1 MMLFKLSLRNLKKSF
16 KDYTIYFLTLVLGV
30 AIFYVFNALDSQ
42 GVMQSVSASTRE
54 IIQLMLAM
62 LAGVSVFVSV
72 ILGFLIVYANNFL
85 IRRRKKEFGVYLTLG
100 MSRGA
105 ISRIL
110 LGETVLIGLI
120 SLGVG
125 IVIGVFAS
133 QLMSILVARMFEA
146 DMSAYTFTFSPQAAG
161 KTVVYFGIMY
171 LLVIL
176 FNAAAIS
183 RYKLLDLL
191 TAGRKNEKVRMKNP
205 VVSGVL
211 FVISL
216 GLLGYCYLSV
226 LGILGTLNRNR
237 TLLLIFLGSAATFLF
252 FWSLSG
258 ILLRVV
264 QARRGFYLKDLNLFV
279 FRQMNSR
286 VNTMVFSM
294 TVICL
299 MLFMTIGVL
308 SCGVSVNQSMTAE
321 FEAMTP
327 RDVCMTKGM
336 EEDERQSFEDAGK
349 GIEEYLLGKGLA
361 LGEVLQEGYTEV
373 TSYVLPGLTREST
386 LTLGASKEQVME
398 QFPMLDWSQREEF
411 VPLSAYNRMAEC
423 FGIPTYELGED
434 EYLLLCTFDPMKVIR
449 DTALR
454 AGASLTIGGRQ
465 YVPRFE
471 ESQDG
476 YLSMNSSRSLLGL
489 YVLPD
494 SAFEDGEFVP
504 YCNYLA
510 GDYEADSEEVREVF
524 EARIA
529 DATKRTP
536 IYAFSKIALRE
547 SSIGIGAIMTFIAL
561 YLGVIFLISSAAVL
575 ALKELSE
582 ASDNRDRYR
591 ILRELGADQ
600 GMVRG
605 ALFRQIGIFFL
616 LPLLLAFVHAVFGVQ
631 FVNRMLVILNG
642 GSQLG
647 AILFTAGF
655 IALIYGGYFW
665 ATYVGSRRIVEE

>member
-1 MMLFKLSLRNLKKSF
+1 MLFKLSFRNLKKSF

-146 DMSAYTFTFSPQAAG
+146 DMSAYTFTFSPGAAG

>member
-1 MMLFKLSLRNLKKSF
+1 MMLFKLSFRNLKKSF

-146 DMSAYTFTFSPQAAG
+146 DMSAYTFTFSPGAAG

-336 EEDERQSFEDAGK
+336 EADERQSFEDAGK

-361 LGEVLQEGYTEV
+361 LGEVLREGYTEV
-373 TSYVLPGLTREST
+373 TSYVLPGLTWES
-386 LTLGASKEQVME
+386 TLGASKEQVME

-510 GDYEADSEEVREVF
+510 GDYEADSEEEREVF
-524 EARIA
+524 EVRIA

-547 SSIGIGAIMTFIAL
+547 NSIGIGAIMTFIAL

>member
-1 MMLFKLSLRNLKKSF
+1 
-16 KDYTIYFLTLVLGV
+16 
-30 AIFYVFNALDSQ
+30 
-42 GVMQSVSASTRE
+42 
-54 IIQLMLAM
+54 
-62 LAGVSVFVSV
+62 
-72 ILGFLIVYANNFL
+72 
-85 IRRRKKEFGVYLTLG
+85 
-100 MSRGA
+100 
-105 ISRIL
+105 
-110 LGETVLIGLI
+110 
-120 SLGVG
+120 
-125 IVIGVFAS
+125 
-133 QLMSILVARMFEA
+133 
-146 DMSAYTFTFSPQAAG
+146 
-161 KTVVYFGIMY
+161 
-171 LLVIL
+171 
-176 FNAAAIS
+176 
-183 RYKLLDLL
+183 
-191 TAGRKNEKVRMKNP
+191 
-205 VVSGVL
+205 
-211 FVISL
+211 
-216 GLLGYCYLSV
+216 
-226 LGILGTLNRNR
+226 
-237 TLLLIFLGSAATFLF
+237 
-252 FWSLSG
+252 
-258 ILLRVV
+258 
-264 QARRGFYLKDLNLFV
+264 
-279 FRQMNSR
+279 
-286 VNTMVFSM
+286 
-294 TVICL
+294 
-299 MLFMTIGVL
+299 
-308 SCGVSVNQSMTAE
+308 
-321 FEAMTP
+321 
-327 RDVCMTKGM
+327 
-336 EEDERQSFEDAGK
+336 
-349 GIEEYLLGKGLA
+349 
-361 LGEVLQEGYTEV
+361 
-373 TSYVLPGLTREST
+373 
-386 LTLGASKEQVME
+386 ME

-510 GDYEADSEEVREVF
+510 GDYEADSEEEREVF
-524 EARIA
+524 EVRIA

-547 SSIGIGAIMTFIAL
+547 NSIGIGAIMTFIAL

-605 ALFRQIGIFFL
+605 ALLRQIGIFFL

-647 AILFTAGF
+647 AILFTAVF

>member
-1 MMLFKLSLRNLKKSF
+1 MMLFKLSFRNLKKSF

-146 DMSAYTFTFSPQAAG
+146 DMSAYTFTFSPGAAG

-336 EEDERQSFEDAGK
+336 EADERQSFEDAGK

-361 LGEVLQEGYTEV
+361 LGEVLREGYTEV
-373 TSYVLPGLTREST
+373 TSYVLPGLTRES
-386 LTLGASKEQVME
+386 TLGASKEQVME

-642 GSQLG
+642 GSQMG
-647 AILFTAGF
+647 AILFTAVF

>member
-1 MMLFKLSLRNLKKSF
+1 MMLFKLSFRNLKKSF

-146 DMSAYTFTFSPQAAG
+146 DMSAYTFTFSPGAAG

-361 LGEVLQEGYTEV
+361 LGEVLREGYTEV
-373 TSYVLPGLTREST
+373 TSYVLPGLTWES
-386 LTLGASKEQVME
+386 TLGASKEQVME

-510 GDYEADSEEVREVF
+510 GDYEADSEEEREVF
-524 EARIA
+524 EVRIA

-642 GSQLG
+642 GSQMG
-647 AILFTAGF
+647 AILFTAVF

>member
-1 MMLFKLSLRNLKKSF
+1 MMLFKLSLRNIKKSI

-216 GLLGYCYLSV
+216 GVLGYCYLSV
-226 LGILGTLNRNR
+226 LGLLGTLNRNR

-336 EEDERQSFEDAGK
+336 EADERQSFEDAGK

-361 LGEVLQEGYTEV
+361 LGEVLREGYTEV
-373 TSYVLPGLTREST
+373 TSYVLPGLTWES
-386 LTLGASKEQVME
+386 TLGASKEQVME

-647 AILFTAGF
+647 AILFTAVF

>member
-42 GVMQSVSASTRE
+42 GVMQSVSDSTRE

-146 DMSAYTFTFSPQAAG
+146 DMSAYTFVFSPGAAG

-226 LGILGTLNRNR
+226 LGLLGTLNRNR

-336 EEDERQSFEDAGK
+336 EADERQSFEDAGK
-349 GIEEYLLGKGLA
+349 GIEEYLLGGGLA
-361 LGEVLQEGYTEV
+361 LGEVLREGYTEV
-373 TSYVLPGLTREST
+373 TSYVLPGLTWES
-386 LTLGASKEQVME
+386 TLGASKEQVME

-510 GDYEADSEEVREVF
+510 GDYGADSEEEREAL

-529 DATKRTP
+529 AATKRTP
-536 IYAFSKIALRE
+536 IYVVSKIALRE

-600 GMVRG
+600 GMVRR

>member
-146 DMSAYTFTFSPQAAG
+146 DMSAYTFTFSPGAAG

-336 EEDERQSFEDAGK
+336 EADERQSFEDAGK

-361 LGEVLQEGYTEV
+361 LGEVLREGYTEV
-373 TSYVLPGLTREST
+373 TSYVLPGLTWES
-386 LTLGASKEQVME
+386 TLGASKEQVME

-510 GDYEADSEEVREVF
+510 GDYEADSEEEREVF
-524 EARIA
+524 EVRIA

-547 SSIGIGAIMTFIAL
+547 NSIGIGAIMTFIAL

>member
-146 DMSAYTFTFSPQAAG
+146 DMSAYTFTFSPGAAG

-216 GLLGYCYLSV
+216 GVLGYCYLSV
-226 LGILGTLNRNR
+226 LGLLGTLNRNR

-336 EEDERQSFEDAGK
+336 EADERQSFEDAGK

-361 LGEVLQEGYTEV
+361 LGEVLREGYTEV
-373 TSYVLPGLTREST
+373 TSYVLPGLTWES
-386 LTLGASKEQVME
+386 TLGASKEQVME

-510 GDYEADSEEVREVF
+510 GDYEADSEEEREVF
-524 EARIA
+524 EVRIA
-529 DATKRTP
+529 DATKWTP

-547 SSIGIGAIMTFIAL
+547 NSIGIGAIMTFIAL

-642 GSQLG
+642 GSQMG
-647 AILFTAGF
+647 AILFTAVF

>member
-1 MMLFKLSLRNLKKSF
+1 MMLFKLSFRNLKKSF

-216 GLLGYCYLSV
+216 GVLGYCYLSV
-226 LGILGTLNRNR
+226 LGLLGTLNRNR

>member
-1 MMLFKLSLRNLKKSF
+1 MMLFKLSLRNIKKSI

-110 LGETVLIGLI
+110 LGETVLIGVI

-125 IVIGVFAS
+125 LVIGVFAS

-146 DMSAYTFTFSPQAAG
+146 DMSAYTFVFSPKAAG
-161 KTVVYFGIMY
+161 KTMVYFGIMY

-216 GLLGYCYLSV
+216 GVFGYCYLSV
-226 LGILGTLNRNR
+226 LGLFGTLNRNR

-264 QARRGFYLKDLNLFV
+264 QARRSFYLKDLNLFV

-286 VNTMVFSM
+286 INTMVFSM

-321 FEAMTP
+321 LEAMTP

-336 EEDERQSFEDAGK
+336 EADERQSFEDAGK
-349 GIEEYLLGKGLA
+349 GIEEYLLGEGVA
-361 LGEVLQEGYTEV
+361 LGEVLQEGYAEA
-373 TSYVLPGLTREST
+373 TSYVLPGLTWES
-386 LTLGASKEQVME
+386 TLGASKEQVME
-398 QFPMLDWSQREEF
+398 QFPMLDWSQREEL
-411 VPLSAYNRMAEC
+411 VPLSAYNRMAEVY
-423 FGIPTYELGED
+423 GIPAYELEED
-434 EYLLLCTFDPMKVIR
+434 EYLLLCTFDSMKAIR
-449 DTALR
+449 DMALR
-454 AGASLTIGGRQ
+454 AGAPLTIGGRQ

-471 ESQDG
+471 ESQEG

-494 SAFEDGEFVP
+494 SAFEDGEFMP
-504 YCNYLA
+504 YSNYLA
-510 GDYEADSEEVREVF
+510 GDYGADSEEEREAL
-524 EARIA
+524 EARIEA
-529 DATKRTP
+529 ATKRTP
-536 IYAFSKIALRE
+536 IYVFSKIALRE

-605 ALFRQIGIFFL
+605 ALLRQIGIFFL

-647 AILFTAGF
+647 AILFTAVF

>member
-146 DMSAYTFTFSPQAAG
+146 DMSAYTFVFSPGAAG

-216 GLLGYCYLSV
+216 GVLGYCYLSV
-226 LGILGTLNRNR
+226 LGLLGTLNRNR

-336 EEDERQSFEDAGK
+336 EADERQSFEDAGK

-361 LGEVLQEGYTEV
+361 LGEVLREGYTEV
-373 TSYVLPGLTREST
+373 TSYVLPGLTWES
-386 LTLGASKEQVME
+386 TLGASKEQVME

-510 GDYEADSEEVREVF
+510 GDYEADSEEEREVF
-524 EARIA
+524 EVRIA

-547 SSIGIGAIMTFIAL
+547 NSIGIGAIMTFIAL

>member
-1 MMLFKLSLRNLKKSF
+1 MMLFKLSFRNLKKSF

-146 DMSAYTFTFSPQAAG
+146 DMSAYTFTFSPGAAG

-237 TLLLIFLGSAATFLF
+237 TLFLIFLGSAATFLF

-336 EEDERQSFEDAGK
+336 EADERQSFEDAGK

-361 LGEVLQEGYTEV
+361 LGEVLREGYTEV
-373 TSYVLPGLTREST
+373 TSYVLPGLTWES
-386 LTLGASKEQVME
+386 TLGASKEQVME

-510 GDYEADSEEVREVF
+510 GDYEADSEEEREVF
-524 EARIA
+524 EVRIA

-547 SSIGIGAIMTFIAL
+547 NSIGIGAIMTFIAL

-642 GSQLG
+642 GSQMG
-647 AILFTAGF
+647 AILFTAVF

>member
-146 DMSAYTFTFSPQAAG
+146 DMSAYTFTFSPGAAG

-216 GLLGYCYLSV
+216 GVLGYCYLSV
-226 LGILGTLNRNR
+226 LGLLGTLNRNR

-336 EEDERQSFEDAGK
+336 EADERQSFEDAGK

-361 LGEVLQEGYTEV
+361 LGEVLREGYTEV
-373 TSYVLPGLTREST
+373 TSYVLPGLTWES
-386 LTLGASKEQVME
+386 TLGASKEQVME

-510 GDYEADSEEVREVF
+510 GDYEADSEEEREVF
-524 EARIA
+524 EVRIA

-547 SSIGIGAIMTFIAL
+547 NSIGIGAIMTFIAL

>member
-1 MMLFKLSLRNLKKSF
+1 MMLFKLSFRNLKKSF

-146 DMSAYTFTFSPQAAG
+146 DMSAYTFTFSPGAAG

-336 EEDERQSFEDAGK
+336 EADERQSFEDAGK

-361 LGEVLQEGYTEV
+361 LGEVLREGYTEV
-373 TSYVLPGLTREST
+373 TSYVLPGLTRES
-386 LTLGASKEQVME
+386 TLGASKEQVME

-423 FGIPTYELGED
+423 FGIPTYELEED

>member
-1 MMLFKLSLRNLKKSF
+1 MMLFKLSFRNLKKSF

-146 DMSAYTFTFSPQAAG
+146 DMSAYTFTFSPGAAG

-336 EEDERQSFEDAGK
+336 EADERQSFEDAGK

-361 LGEVLQEGYTEV
+361 LGEVLREGYTEV
-373 TSYVLPGLTREST
+373 TSYVLPGLTWES
-386 LTLGASKEQVME
+386 TLGASKEQVME

-465 YVPRFE
+465 YVPGFE

-510 GDYEADSEEVREVF
+510 GDYEADSEEEREVF
-524 EARIA
+524 EVRIA

-547 SSIGIGAIMTFIAL
+547 NSIGIGAIMTFIAL

-642 GSQLG
+642 GSQMG
-647 AILFTAGF
+647 AILFTAVF

>member
-1 MMLFKLSLRNLKKSF
+1 MMLFKLSFRNLKKSF

-146 DMSAYTFTFSPQAAG
+146 DMSAYTFTFSPGAAG

>member
-54 IIQLMLAM
+54 IIQLMLVM

-146 DMSAYTFTFSPQAAG
+146 DMSAYTFTFSPGAAG

-336 EEDERQSFEDAGK
+336 EADERQSFEDAGK

-361 LGEVLQEGYTEV
+361 LGEVLREGYTEV
-373 TSYVLPGLTREST
+373 TSYVLPGLTWES
-386 LTLGASKEQVME
+386 TLGASKEQVME

-510 GDYEADSEEVREVF
+510 GDYEADSEEEREVF
-524 EARIA
+524 EVRIA

-547 SSIGIGAIMTFIAL
+547 NSIGIGAIMTFIAL

-642 GSQLG
+642 GSQMG
-647 AILFTAGF
+647 AILFTAVF

>member
-1 MMLFKLSLRNLKKSF
+1 MLFKLSLRNLKKSF

-146 DMSAYTFTFSPQAAG
+146 DMSAYTFTFSPGAAG

-336 EEDERQSFEDAGK
+336 EADERQSFEDAGK

-361 LGEVLQEGYTEV
+361 LGEVLREGYTEV
-373 TSYVLPGLTREST
+373 TSYVLPGLTWES
-386 LTLGASKEQVME
+386 TLGASKEQVME

-510 GDYEADSEEVREVF
+510 GDYEADSEEEREVF
-524 EARIA
+524 EVRIA

-547 SSIGIGAIMTFIAL
+547 NSIGIGAIMTFIAL

-642 GSQLG
+642 GSQMG
-647 AILFTAGF
+647 AILFTAVF

>member
-1 MMLFKLSLRNLKKSF
+1 MMLFKLSFRNLKKSF

-146 DMSAYTFTFSPQAAG
+146 DMSAYTFTFSPGAAG

-336 EEDERQSFEDAGK
+336 EADERQSFEDAGK

-361 LGEVLQEGYTEV
+361 LGEVLREGYTEV
-373 TSYVLPGLTREST
+373 TSYVLPGLTRES
-386 LTLGASKEQVME
+386 TLGASKEQVME

>member
-1 MMLFKLSLRNLKKSF
+1 MMLFKLSFRNLKKSF

-146 DMSAYTFTFSPQAAG
+146 DMSAYTFTFSPGAAG

-336 EEDERQSFEDAGK
+336 EADERQSFEDAGK

-361 LGEVLQEGYTEV
+361 LGEVLREGYTEV
-373 TSYVLPGLTREST
+373 TSYVLPGLTWES
-386 LTLGASKEQVME
+386 TLGASKEQVME

-510 GDYEADSEEVREVF
+510 GDYEADSEEEREVF
-524 EARIA
+524 EVRIA

-547 SSIGIGAIMTFIAL
+547 NSIGIGAIMTFIAL

-642 GSQLG
+642 GSQMG
-647 AILFTAGF
+647 AILFTAVF

>member
-1 MMLFKLSLRNLKKSF
+1 MLFKLSLRNLKKSF

-146 DMSAYTFTFSPQAAG
+146 DMSAYTFTFSPGAAG

-336 EEDERQSFEDAGK
+336 EADERQSFEDAGK

-361 LGEVLQEGYTEV
+361 LGEVLREGYTEV
-373 TSYVLPGLTREST
+373 TSYVLPGLTWES
-386 LTLGASKEQVME
+386 TLGASKEQVME

-510 GDYEADSEEVREVF
+510 GDYEADSEEEREVF
-524 EARIA
+524 EVRIA

-547 SSIGIGAIMTFIAL
+547 NSIGIGAIMTFIAL

>member
-146 DMSAYTFTFSPQAAG
+146 DMSAYTFTFSPGAAG

-336 EEDERQSFEDAGK
+336 EADERQSFEDAGK

-361 LGEVLQEGYTEV
+361 LGEVLREGYTEV
-373 TSYVLPGLTREST
+373 TSYVLPGLTRES
-386 LTLGASKEQVME
+386 TLGASKEQVME

-642 GSQLG
+642 GSQMG
-647 AILFTAGF
+647 AILFTAVF

>member
-146 DMSAYTFTFSPQAAG
+146 DMSAYTFTFSPGAAG

-336 EEDERQSFEDAGK
+336 EADERQSFEDAGK

-361 LGEVLQEGYTEV
+361 LGEVLREGYTEV
-373 TSYVLPGLTREST
+373 TSYVLPGLTWES
-386 LTLGASKEQVME
+386 TLGASKEQVME

-465 YVPRFE
+465 YVPGFE

-510 GDYEADSEEVREVF
+510 GDYEADSEEEREVF
-524 EARIA
+524 EVRIA

-547 SSIGIGAIMTFIAL
+547 NSIGIGAIMTFIAL

-642 GSQLG
+642 GSQMG
-647 AILFTAGF
+647 AILFTAVF

>member
-1 MMLFKLSLRNLKKSF
+1 
-16 KDYTIYFLTLVLGV
+16 
-30 AIFYVFNALDSQ
+30 
-42 GVMQSVSASTRE
+42 MQSVSASTRE

-146 DMSAYTFTFSPQAAG
+146 DMSAYTFTFSPGAAG

-536 IYAFSKIALRE
+536 IYAFSKIALLE

-582 ASDNRDRYR
+582 ASDSRDRYR

>member
-146 DMSAYTFTFSPQAAG
+146 DMSAYTFTFSPGAAG

-216 GLLGYCYLSV
+216 GVLGYCYLSV
-226 LGILGTLNRNR
+226 LGLLGTLNRNR

-336 EEDERQSFEDAGK
+336 EADERQSFEDAGK

-361 LGEVLQEGYTEV
+361 LGEVLREGYTEV
-373 TSYVLPGLTREST
+373 TSYVLPGLTWES
-386 LTLGASKEQVME
+386 TLGASKEQVME

-510 GDYEADSEEVREVF
+510 GDYEADSEEEREVF
-524 EARIA
+524 EVRIA

-547 SSIGIGAIMTFIAL
+547 NSIGIGAIMTFIAL

-642 GSQLG
+642 GSQMG
-647 AILFTAGF
+647 AILFTAVF

>member
-146 DMSAYTFTFSPQAAG
+146 DMSAYTFTFSPGAAG

-336 EEDERQSFEDAGK
+336 EADERQSFEDAGK

-361 LGEVLQEGYTEV
+361 LGEVLREGYTEV
-373 TSYVLPGLTREST
+373 TSYVLPGLTWES
-386 LTLGASKEQVME
+386 TLGASKEQVME

-510 GDYEADSEEVREVF
+510 GDYEADSEEEREVF
-524 EARIA
+524 EVRIA

-642 GSQLG
+642 GSQMG
-647 AILFTAGF
+647 AILFTAVF

>member
-1 MMLFKLSLRNLKKSF
+1 MMLFKLSLRNLKKSVQ
-16 KDYTIYFLTLVLGV
+16 DYTVYFLTLVLGV

-146 DMSAYTFTFSPQAAG
+146 DMSAYTFTFSPRAAG

-183 RYKLLDLL
+183 RYKLLELL

-226 LGILGTLNRNR
+226 LGLLGTLNRNR

-336 EEDERQSFEDAGK
+336 EADERQSFEDAGK

-361 LGEVLQEGYTEV
+361 LGEVLREGYTEV
-373 TSYVLPGLTREST
+373 TSYVLPGLTWES
-386 LTLGASKEQVME
+386 TLGASKEQVME

-434 EYLLLCTFDPMKVIR
+434 EYLLLCTFDSMKVIR
-449 DTALR
+449 DTALQ

-471 ESQDG
+471 ESQNG
-476 YLSMNSSRSLLGL
+476 YLSMSSSRSLLGL

-510 GDYEADSEEVREVF
+510 GDYEADSEEEREVF
-524 EARIA
+524 EVRIA

>member
-146 DMSAYTFTFSPQAAG
+146 DMSAYTFTFSPGAAG

-237 TLLLIFLGSAATFLF
+237 TLFLIFLGSAATFLF

-336 EEDERQSFEDAGK
+336 EADERQSFEDAGK

-361 LGEVLQEGYTEV
+361 LGEVLREGYTEV
-373 TSYVLPGLTREST
+373 TSYVLPGLTWES
-386 LTLGASKEQVME
+386 TLGASKEQVME

-510 GDYEADSEEVREVF
+510 GDYEADSEEEREVF
-524 EARIA
+524 EVRIA

-547 SSIGIGAIMTFIAL
+547 NSIGIGAIMTFIAL

-642 GSQLG
+642 GSQMG
-647 AILFTAGF
+647 AILFTAVF

>member
-1 MMLFKLSLRNLKKSF
+1 MMLFKLSLRNIKKSI

-216 GLLGYCYLSV
+216 GVLGYCYLSV
-226 LGILGTLNRNR
+226 LGLLGTLNRNR

-336 EEDERQSFEDAGK
+336 EADERQSFEDAGK

-361 LGEVLQEGYTEV
+361 LGEVLREGYTEV
-373 TSYVLPGLTREST
+373 TSYVLPGLTWES
-386 LTLGASKEQVME
+386 TLGASKEQVME